1 MKLEFKKGSNYSR
14 NDVGWIC
21 YPEKGPPPRGN
32 WETGYVRFEDNL
44 LIFMNIGVPGTT
56 GHDFANY
63 YDHSNKTIVWY
74 GKPKSHS
81 GQPTFKKL
89 LDGSL
94 TPHFFARWDNKDKMF
109 THLGVGKIVS
119 FKDGHPCLDG
129 KGNQVTTIEL
139 KLNIDDSGEIIP
151 IENQTNVIE
160 NREAS
165 TEKNFTPKSSFLLE
179 KHLED
184 YIIKNWK
191 NIELNQKYDIHKENN
206 KLCTQYQT
214 GSGPLD
220 ILAISKDKNEF
231 LVIELK
237 KGRASDIVLGQIQR
251 YMGFIKKNLAENK
264 SVKGLIIALEDDKNL
279 KDALSVAPNIKF
291 MKYEV
296 SFKLTE

>member
-1 MKLEFKKGSNYSR
+1 MKLEFKKGSKYSR

-160 NREAS
+160 NKEAL
-165 TEKNFTPKSSFLLE
+165 TENNFTPKSSFLLE

-191 NIELNQKYDIHKENN
+191 NIELNQNYDIHKENN

-251 YMGFIKKNLAENK
+251 YMGHIKKNLAENK

>member
-1 MKLEFKKGSNYSR
+1 MKLEFKKGSKYSR

-21 YPEKGPPPRGN
+21 YPEKVPPPRGN

-44 LIFMNIGVPGTT
+44 LIFMNIGVPGTA

-129 KGNQVTTIEL
+129 KGNKVTTIEL

-160 NREAS
+160 N
-165 TEKNFTPKSSFLLE
+165 
-179 KHLED
+179 
-184 YIIKNWK
+184 
-191 NIELNQKYDIHKENN
+191 
-206 KLCTQYQT
+206 
-214 GSGPLD
+214 
-220 ILAISKDKNEF
+220 
-231 LVIELK
+231 
-237 KGRASDIVLGQIQR
+237 
-251 YMGFIKKNLAENK
+251 
-264 SVKGLIIALEDDKNL
+264 
-279 KDALSVAPNIKF
+279 
-291 MKYEV
+291 
-296 SFKLTE
+296 

>member
-1 MKLEFKKGSNYSR
+1 MKLEFKKGSKYSR

-160 NREAS
+160 NREAL
-165 TEKNFTPKSSFLLE
+165 TENNFTPKSSFLLE

-191 NIELNQKYDIHKENN
+191 NIELNQNYDIHKENN

-251 YMGFIKKNLAENK
+251 YMGHIKKNLAKNK
-264 SVKGLIIALEDDKNL
+264 LVKGLIIALEDDKNL

>member
-1 MKLEFKKGSNYSR
+1 MKLEFKKGSKYSR
-14 NDVGWIC
+14 SDVGWIC

-89 LDGSL
+89 LDGNL

-109 THLGVGKIVS
+109 THLGIGKIVS

-139 KLNIDDSGEIIP
+139 N
-151 IENQTNVIE
+151 
-160 NREAS
+160 
-165 TEKNFTPKSSFLLE
+165 
-179 KHLED
+179 
-184 YIIKNWK
+184 
-191 NIELNQKYDIHKENN
+191 
-206 KLCTQYQT
+206 
-214 GSGPLD
+214 
-220 ILAISKDKNEF
+220 
-231 LVIELK
+231 
-237 KGRASDIVLGQIQR
+237 
-251 YMGFIKKNLAENK
+251 
-264 SVKGLIIALEDDKNL
+264 
-279 KDALSVAPNIKF
+279 
-291 MKYEV
+291 
-296 SFKLTE
+296 

>member
-191 NIELNQKYDIHKENN
+191 NIELNQNYDIHKENN

>member
-89 LDGSL
+89 LDGNL

-160 NREAS
+160 NKEAL
-165 TEKNFTPKSSFLLE
+165 TENNFTPKSSFLLE

-184 YIIKNWK
+184 YIIKNWE
-191 NIELNQKYDIHKENN
+191 NIELNQNYDIHKENN

-237 KGRASDIVLGQIQR
+237 KGRASDMVLGQIQR
-251 YMGFIKKNLAENK
+251 YMGHIKKNLAENK